1 MDIERCP
8 SCGSVGTARLFQ
20 KRLDFYGESVEL
32 FICSSCT
39 AIINRT
45 NLIKE
50 QADAYGAR
58 QEQIDSADWFYSE
71 EIDKGRLSENVNN
84 IAFLNNL
91 IGNIIGGA
99 SVVDLGAGE
108 GYLAAAACSFY
119 DQSWA
124 IDINVDLLN
133 KTIPQ
138 FEMGDKVKVG
148 ASLDDVPGEV
158 DAIFMWHTLEHIPD
172 AHALGKD
179 IAAKLKEEG
188 LFIWQVPA
196 YRDPYVV
203 FSHYTFFNDYAARV
217 FTETIGLEVVNV
229 FHDEALQF
237 LTVVSRKPK
246 PELIEEIE
254 EVVVAPPQ
262 KKPFLKRLWPLPT
275 SRQSALR

>member
-1 MDIERCP
+1 M
-8 SCGSVGTARLFQ
+8 FQ
-20 KRLDFYGESVEL
+20 KRLDFYGESVDI

-50 QADAYGAR
+50 QENATGAR
-58 QEQIDSADWFYSE
+58 QEQIDSADWFYSQ
-71 EIDKGRLSENVNN
+71 EIDQLRLSENVKN

-91 IGNIIGGA
+91 IGNIIGGK

-119 DQSWA
+119 EQSWA

-138 FEMGDKVKVG
+138 FEMGEKVKVG

-172 AHALGKD
+172 AHSLGKE

-237 LTVVSRKPK
+237 LTVVSRKPA
-246 PELIEEIE
+246 PIVTG
-254 EVVVAPPQ
+254 VVVEAIVPVE
-262 KKPFLKRLWPLPT
+262 KPSFWKRFRAKT
-275 SRQSALR
+275 Q